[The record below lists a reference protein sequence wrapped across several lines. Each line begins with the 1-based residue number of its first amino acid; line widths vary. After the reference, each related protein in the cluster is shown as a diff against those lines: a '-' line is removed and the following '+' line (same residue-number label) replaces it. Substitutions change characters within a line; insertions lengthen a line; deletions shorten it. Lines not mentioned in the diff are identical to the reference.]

1 MRPTVVVTRA
11 EGPEGPLASAL
22 AERGARV
29 LPLPTVAFAPP
40 EDPGA
45 LEASF
50 GRLAEF
56 EWVLV
61 TSPHAAAVLTSHPAW
76 AAVRDTGG
84 NRPRVAAA
92 GTATAELLAE
102 AGAAVDLAPA
112 EAGARGL
119 LESFASAGTA
129 LAGTRMLWPRSD
141 IARRDLADGLRGQGA
156 TVEEVVAYRTIPARG
171 PAIATFLH
179 HLEQGRIDAVTFMS
193 PSSAENLARA
203 LGGCDLRRLAGRTL
217 VASIGPTT
225 SEALRRLGAPPQAE
239 ALSRTA
245 AGLAAAVLD
254 RLRARNGVPR

>member
-1 MRPTVVVTRA
+1 VVVTRA

-22 AERGARV
+22 AEGGARV
-29 LPLPTVAFAPP
+29 LPLPTVAFALP

-56 EWVLV
+56 DWLLV

-76 AAVRDTGG
+76 AAVGAGG
-84 NRPRVAAA
+84 DRPHVAAA
-92 GTATAELLAE
+92 GTATAERLAE
-102 AGAAVDLAPA
+102 AGAVVDLAPA

-119 LESFASAGTA
+119 LESFARAGTA

-156 TVEEVVAYRTIPARG
+156 TVEEVVAYRTLPARG
-171 PAIATFLH
+171 PAIATFLR
-179 HLEQGRIDAVTFMS
+179 HLEKGRIDAVTFMS

-203 LGGCDLRRLAGRTL
+203 LGGGDLRRLADRTL

-254 RLRARNGVPR
+254 RLRARNGVLR